1 MELLTSRKNP
11 LIAHVR
17 KLVSSGAYRQET
29 GAFVC
34 DGRKLF
40 GEALQYGG
48 ILRTVICTPETELP
62 ALPDGVRAVSVP
74 ADILCSL
81 SPSKTPQ
88 GVLCVC
94 AIPERPLPRVLDGR
108 RYLVL
113 DAVQDPG
120 NVGTI
125 LRTADAFG
133 ADGVFLLPGC
143 ASLWNPKTV
152 RATMGALFRVPTWDA
167 APEEVSALLRASGL
181 PLYGAALRPDAADIR
196 EVSLSRFAA
205 AIGSEGGGLSEAV
218 LSLCDGVFKIPM
230 RARCES
236 LNAAIAAAVALW
248 ESARGDASII

>member
-1 MELLTSRKNP
+1 MELITSRKNP

-17 KLVSSGAYRQET
+17 KLVMSAKYRQER

-34 DGRKLF
+34 DSPKLLR
-40 GEALQYGG
+40 EALRYGG
-48 ILRTVICTPETELP
+48 VLQTVICTPEIELP
-62 ALPDGVRAVSVP
+62 ELPDGVRVVSVP
-74 ADILCSL
+74 TDILWTL
-81 SPSKTPQ
+81 SPVKTPQ

-94 AIPERPLPRVLDGR
+94 AIPDRPLPRVLDGR
-108 RYLVL
+108 RYLLL
-113 DAVQDPG
+113 DGVQNPG

-181 PLYGAALRPDAADIR
+181 PLYGAALRPDAADVR

-205 AIGSEGGGLSEAV
+205 AIGSEGNGLSEAV
-218 LSLCDGVFKIPM
+218 LSLCDGVFRIPM

-236 LNAAIAAAVALW
+236 LNAAIAAAVVLW